1 MDREE
6 IKEYKESLSQ
16 IKKMMTDTLLEEEL
30 SDYVIQ
36 EVEQFL

>member
-16 IKKMMTDTLLEEEL
+16 IKKMVTDTLLEEEL